1 MVIGLMNTRIKQ
13 FTVPAVRHLTWCL
26 FSPALAKLENI
37 ESLQVKPSRQ
47 LLNWL
52 DLLNTDPSH
61 LLEYIQQNNTRL
73 LGSYFECLMQYY
85 FKHSPNTQLLAHHV
99 QVNSHDSKTNARQT
113 LGELD
118 ALTLIDGNYVHIE
131 LAIKF
136 YLLTPNKSGRQA
148 CDWIGPQTRD
158 RLDLKMDTLSQKQ
171 LPFLHHPE
179 TQKLLMRQGLSHC
192 YEPALGLKGYLFKPL
207 DVKVQLPS
215 ESSSSLASP
224 PLMGS
229 WIHASDIDRVL
240 HTQGTNGRW
249 CIINKHEW
257 LGPFYSQEANDLLDP
272 QQTRSAIHQHF
283 HLPVENNSKHP
294 YALMLVSIKDSLAGY
309 QEQARFFVVP
319 DGWPDMDS

>member
-37 ESLQVKPSRQ
+37 ESFQVKPSRQ

-52 DLLNTDPSH
+52 DLLNTNPSH

-99 QVNSHDSKTNARQT
+99 QVNSHDPKTNARQT

-118 ALTLIDGNYVHIE
+118 ALTLIDGHYAHIE

-136 YLLTPNKSGRQA
+136 YLLVPNKSGRQA

-158 RLDLKMDTLSQKQ
+158 RLDLKMHTLNQKQ

-179 TQKLLMRQGLSHC
+179 TRKLLLQQGLSHNF
-192 YEPALGLKGYLFKPL
+192 EQALGLKGYLFKPFG
-207 DVKVQLPS
+207 VHAQLPPECMS
-215 ESSSSLASP
+215 TVPLS
-224 PLMGS
+224 PLMAS
-229 WIHASDIDRVL
+229 WLHASDVERAL
-240 HTQGTNGRW
+240 QTQGADGLW
-249 CIINKHEW
+249 SIINKHEW
-257 LGPFYSQEANDLLDP
+257 LGPFHSQDLNTLIGPKQAKSD
-272 QQTRSAIHQHF
+272 IHQHF
-283 HLPVENNSKHP
+283 NRQIENKNP
-294 YALMLVSIKDSLAGY
+294 FALMLVSMEKTLVGY
-309 QEQARFFVVP
+309 QEQERFFVVP
-319 DGWPDMDS
+319 DGWPNMMD